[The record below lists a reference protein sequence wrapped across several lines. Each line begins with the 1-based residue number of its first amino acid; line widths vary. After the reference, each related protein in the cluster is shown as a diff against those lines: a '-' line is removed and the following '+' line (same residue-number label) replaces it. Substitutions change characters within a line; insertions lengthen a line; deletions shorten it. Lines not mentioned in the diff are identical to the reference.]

1 MSTGHRSATRTALV
15 VLIAALSVVLV
26 VLAVNLLPQLVDLAA
41 GRPGATAGVVRQEA
55 TADVPLVEAHGRA
68 ESRAVDWSE
77 DAVLV
82 RVEANWYV
90 TADWRATTLPPLAWG
105 FLFFSPSEGTLATVV
120 VDDTELLWV
129 PPAAIPV
136 VPAAIETFPPAYA
149 PDLAWVTFL
158 AAGGETFIQDHPQ
171 AQVTFRLWP
180 GDAGLMWTVSA
191 FQEEA
196 HVEATLDAHS
206 GIVTIDGGN

>member
-1 MSTGHRSATRTALV
+1 MRGG
-15 VLIAALSVVLV
+15 LIALIVLLIAVLV
-26 VLAVNLLPQLVDLAA
+26 VLAIGLVPLVADFTVVPEMDA
-41 GRPGATAGVVRQEA
+41 VRQEVTSA
-55 TADVPLVEAHGRA
+55 VSLEDAGARARERA
-68 ESRAVDWSE
+68 EVWAA

-82 RVEANWYV
+82 RVESSWYAV
-90 TADWRATTLPPLAWG
+90 PGWQDMTVPPLAWG
-105 FLFFSPSEGTLATVV
+105 FLFYSPADGTLATIV

-158 AAGGETFIQDHPQ
+158 AAGGEAFILDHPQ
-171 AQVTFRLWP
+171 AQVTFRLGP
-180 GDAGLMWTVSA
+180 GNGGLMWTVSA
-191 FQEEA
+191 FHDGA
-196 HVEATLDAHS
+196 RVEVTLDADS